1 MADRWLAGLLGE
13 EPKVALVAVGG
24 YGRSELC
31 PGSDL
36 DVVLVHDGRRDIK
49 EVADRIWYPVW
60 DAGVGLDHSVR
71 TLKEALRVAE
81 SDLKVA
87 LGLLDARLV
96 AGDADLAATLAQR
109 ARDQWRKRGGRWLE
123 QLGAQVAERHHRFG
137 EVAFLLEPDL
147 KEGKG
152 GLRDVHALH
161 AAGQAT
167 HVLPPDAGELLDS
180 YEVLLAARVELH
192 RIAGRAQDRLVLEQ
206 QDAVAEQLGYS
217 DADALMAAVAT
228 AARAIGWAS
237 DDAWHRVASWR
248 MGPKGR
254 TAGADRQLG
263 PGLLLRD
270 GEVALAPS
278 VDVASDA
285 GVALRAGA
293 AAATAGTVLARTTLE
308 RLVSSVPA
316 PREPWPPSVRDDLLT
331 LLGAGHAAIPM
342 FEALDQYGLIER
354 LLPEWSAVRNRPQRN
369 AYHRFTVDRH
379 LCETAA
385 NASALSRDVERPDLL
400 LIGAWLHD
408 LGKGYPGDHT
418 AVGVEL
424 MQRIA
429 TRMGFPPDDVTVLCD
444 LVRHHLLLAD
454 VATRRD
460 LDDPRTAETV
470 AEAVGRRDTLELL
483 AALTEADGL
492 ATGPAAWSDWK
503 AGLVADLARRA
514 ASLLAGTTPEAPSG
528 LPTEHH
534 IELMAR
540 GELVVDVEG
549 DRVTV
554 VAPDRAGLFAR
565 VAGALAIHGM
575 DVRAAAAAG
584 NDDMAVEVFE
594 VAPAF
599 GQEPDWD
606 RIKEDIARAIAG
618 RLSLQSRLGE
628 RARTYGSPRAAAA
641 EPAHARV
648 LFDNEAASAA
658 TVVEVRAAD
667 GVGVLYRITRALADC
682 DLDIRSARVS
692 TLGHEVVDAF
702 YVCDDAGQRITDP
715 EHQQEIERAVLAEL
729 ARPW

>member
-1 MADRWLAGLLGE
+1 M
-13 EPKVALVAVGG
+13 
-24 YGRSELC
+24 
-31 PGSDL
+31 
-36 DVVLVHDGRRDIK
+36 HDGRRDIK

-81 SDLKVA
+81 DDLKVV

-96 AGDADLAATLAQR
+96 AGDAELARTLAER
-109 ARDQWRKRGGRWLE
+109 ARQLWQKRGSRWLD
-123 QLGAQVAERHHRFG
+123 QLLAQVRDRHERFG

-161 AAGQAT
+161 AASLAT
-167 HVLPPDAGELLDS
+167 RVVPAERGGLLES

-192 RIAGRAQDRLVLEQ
+192 RIAGRTQDRLVLEQ
-206 QDAVAEQLGYS
+206 QDAVAAALGYA

-237 DDAWHRVASWR
+237 DDAWNRVASWR
-248 MGPKGR
+248 RGPKGR
-254 TAGADRQLG
+254 TAGADRPLG
-263 PGLLLRD
+263 HGLVLRD
-270 GEVALAPS
+270 GEVALAS
-278 VDVASDA
+278 GVDASADP
-285 GVALRAGA
+285 GLALRAA
-293 AAATAGTVLARTTLE
+293 AVAAETGTLLARSALE
-308 RLVSSVPA
+308 HLVASVPP
-316 PREPWPPSVRDDLLT
+316 PRDPWPASVRDDLLT
-331 LLGAGHAAIPM
+331 LLGAGHAAIPL
-342 FEALDQYGLIER
+342 FEALDQHGLIVR
-354 LLPEWSAVRNRPQRN
+354 VLPEWEAVRNRPQRN

-385 NASALSRDVERPDLL
+385 NAAALSRDVDRPDLL
-400 LIGAWLHD
+400 LVGAWLHD

-418 AVGVEL
+418 EVGVGL
-424 MQRIA
+424 METIA
-429 TRMGFPPDDVTVLCD
+429 ARMGFNDDDVSVLCD

-470 AEAVGRRDTLELL
+470 AAAVGRRDTLELL

-503 AGLVADLARRA
+503 AGLVAELARRA
-514 ASLLAGTTPEAPSG
+514 SSLLEGRKPEETSG
-528 LPTEHH
+528 LPTERHL
-534 IELMAR
+534 ELMGR
-540 GELVVDVEG
+540 RELVVEVEG

-554 VAPDRAGLFAR
+554 VAPDRAGLFSR
-565 VAGALAIHGM
+565 VAGTLAIHGM
-575 DVRAAAAAG
+575 DVRSAAAAG
-584 NDDMAVEVFE
+584 KDGMAVEVFE

-606 RIKEDIARAIAG
+606 RIKDDMARAVAG
-618 RLSLQSRLGE
+618 RLSLHARLGE
-628 RARTYGSPRAAAA
+628 RARTYGTPRVSAA

-648 LFDNEAASAA
+648 LFDNDAASAA

-682 DLDIRSARVS
+682 DLDIQSARVS
-692 TLGHEVVDAF
+692 TLGHEVVDSF
-702 YVCDDAGQRITDP
+702 YVCDDTGERITDP
-715 EHQQEIERAVLAEL
+715 EHQREIERAVLSEL
-729 ARPW
+729 SRPW